1 MIDGVIDGPVFRS
14 FGSLC
19 GRPLDN
25 FHPVSHPGITPPVS
39 SSATRI
45 MQHSAPPRTEK
56 DSMGDRQIP
65 AEVYYG
71 IQTLRAM
78 ENFPISG
85 LKPLPTYVDAC
96 VLIKKAT
103 AIANGELGCIP
114 QDISQA
120 IVQAADEILGGMLRD
135 QFVVDVYQAGAGTS
149 HHMNVNEVLA
159 NRALELLG
167 DVKGHYARVNPNDHV
182 NYGQS
187 TNDVIPTAIRIGGLL
202 ALGKT
207 LYPALNRAI
216 ALLESK
222 AEEFHTVIKSGRT
235 HLQDAVPVRLGE
247 VMAAWAQILTDHR
260 ARLEHASCDLRL
272 LGLGGSATGTG
283 LNTHPHYRQRVA
295 EILSTFMD
303 LPLQPAPHLMAA
315 MQSMAPFVHVSG
327 ALRNLAQDCV
337 KISHD
342 LRLMDSGP
350 KTGFKE
356 IQLPPVQPGSSIMP
370 GKYNPVIAE
379 MTSMVC
385 FQVMGYDGAIALAA
399 QAGQLE
405 LNVMMPL
412 IAYNLIHSIELLG
425 NTLAILGERCLQG
438 MTAQQDRCLA
448 YAEGSLALVTALNPH
463 IGYLNAAAVAKE
475 SLATGKSIRQVVLDQ
490 GLLDEATLNTVLD
503 LEHMS
508 QIVGQ

>member
-1 MIDGVIDGPVFRS
+1 MTDNTDFRIE
-14 FGSLC
+14 
-19 GRPLDN
+19 R
-25 FHPVSHPGITPPVS
+25 
-39 SSATRI
+39 
-45 MQHSAPPRTEK
+45 
-56 DSMGDRQIP
+56 DSMGDRQIKSD
-65 AEVYYG
+65 VYYG
-71 IQTLRAM
+71 IQTLRAI

-96 VLIKKAT
+96 LLIKKAT
-103 AIANGELGCIP
+103 AIVNGELGCIP

-120 IVQAADEILGGMLRD
+120 IVEAADEILAGKLRD

-149 HHMNVNEVLA
+149 HHMNVNEVLS

-167 DVKGHYARVNPNDHV
+167 EAKGNYKRVSPNDHV

-202 ALGKT
+202 ALTRT
-207 LYPALNRAI
+207 LHPALEKAI
-216 ALLESK
+216 ATLETK
-222 AEEFHTVIKSGRT
+222 AVEFQDIVKSGRT

-247 VMAAWAQILTDHR
+247 NFRAWAQILSEHQN
-260 ARLEHASCDLRL
+260 RLYTASGDLMV
-272 LGLGGSATGTG
+272 LGLGGSAAGTG
-283 LNTHPHYRQRVA
+283 LNTHPEYRMRVV
-295 EILSTFMD
+295 EVLSELLSF
-303 LPLQPAPHLMAA
+303 PLQPAPHLMAA
-315 MQSMAPFVHVSG
+315 MQSMGAFVNVSG
-327 ALRNLAQDCV
+327 GLRNLAQDLA

-370 GKYNPVIAE
+370 GKYNPVMAE

-385 FQVMGYDGAIALAA
+385 FQVMGYDNAIAFAA

-412 IAYNLIHSIELLG
+412 IAYNLIHSIEILG
-425 NTLAILGERCLQG
+425 NTIAALTERCIQG
-438 MTAQQDRCLA
+438 ITANKERCLA
-448 YAEGSLALVTALNPH
+448 YAEGSLALVTALNTH

-475 SLATGKSIRQVVLDQ
+475 SLETGKSLRQIVLEK
-490 GLLDEATLNTVLD
+490 GLMSEADLATVLN
-503 LEHMS
+503 LEQMS
-508 QIVGQ
+508 IIIGTGD

>member
-1 MIDGVIDGPVFRS
+1 MSETIEQ
-14 FGSLC
+14 
-19 GRPLDN
+19 
-25 FHPVSHPGITPPVS
+25 TY
-39 SSATRI
+39 RI
-45 MQHSAPPRTEK
+45 ER
-56 DSMGDRQIP
+56 DSMGEKQSP
-65 AEVYYG
+65 AATYYG
-71 IQTLRAM
+71 IQTLRAV

-85 LKPLPTYVDAC
+85 LKPLATYVDAC

-103 AIANGELGCIP
+103 AIANGELGCITP
-114 QDISQA
+114 EVSQA
-120 IVQAADEILGGMLRD
+120 IVQAADEVLAGQLRD

-167 DVKGHYARVNPNDHV
+167 DQKGNYKRVNPNDNV

-202 ALGKT
+202 ALERT
-207 LYPALNRAI
+207 LYPAISGAI
-216 ALLESK
+216 AALNTK
-222 AEEFHTVIKSGRT
+222 AEEFQDIVRSGRT

-247 VMAAWAQILTDHR
+247 NFRAWAQILTDHLTR
-260 ARLEHASCDLRL
+260 IQTAAKDLTL
-272 LGLGGSATGTG
+272 LGLGGSAAGTG
-283 LNTHPHYRQRVA
+283 LNTHPDYCDRVA
-295 EILSTFMD
+295 QVLAELTNQ
-303 LPLQPAPHLMAA
+303 PLRPAPHLMAA
-315 MQSMAPFVHVSG
+315 MQSMAPFVNVSG
-327 ALRNLAQDCV
+327 SLRNLAQDCV

-370 GKYNPVIAE
+370 GKYNPVMAE

-385 FQVMGYDGAIALAA
+385 FKVMGYDAAIALAA

-412 IAYNLIHSIELLG
+412 IAYNLIHSIEILG
-425 NTLAILGERCLQG
+425 NTLAALTERCIQHI
-438 MTAQQDRCLA
+438 TANRDRCSY
-448 YAEGSLALVTALNPH
+448 YAEGSLALVTALNTH

-475 SLATGKSIRQVVLDQ
+475 SLETGKSLRQIVLEQ
-490 GLLDEATLNTVLD
+490 GLMTAEELAQVLD
-503 LEHMS
+503 LDQMSVMPQLKTPGNLRS
-508 QIVGQ
+508 QITGEQ

>member
-1 MIDGVIDGPVFRS
+1 MKQTDTQV
-14 FGSLC
+14 
-19 GRPLDN
+19 
-25 FHPVSHPGITPPVS
+25 
-39 SSATRI
+39 RI
-45 MQHSAPPRTEK
+45 ER

-65 AEVYYG
+65 SSAYYG
-71 IQTLRAM
+71 IQTLRAI

-85 LKPLPTYVDAC
+85 IKPLPTYVDAC

-103 AIANGELGCIP
+103 AICNGELGCIP
-114 QDISQA
+114 QEISNA
-120 IVQAADEILGGMLRD
+120 IVQAADEVLAGNLRD

-159 NRALELLG
+159 NRALEILG
-167 DVKGHYARVNPNDHV
+167 EELGNYKRVSPNDHV

-202 ALGKT
+202 ALSKT
-207 LYPALNRAI
+207 LHPALDKAI
-216 ALLESK
+216 AALEEK
-222 AEEFHTVIKSGRT
+222 AAQFQDIVRSGRT
-235 HLQDAVPVRLGE
+235 HMQDAVPVRLGE
-247 VMAAWAQILTDHR
+247 NFRAWAHILT
-260 ARLEHASCDLRL
+260 EHQNRIYTASGDLMM
-272 LGLGGSATGTG
+272 LGLGGSAVGTG
-283 LNTHPHYRQRVA
+283 LNTHPQYRARVVT
-295 EILSTFMD
+295 ILSE
-303 LPLQPAPHLMAA
+303 LINVPLEPAPHLMAA
-315 MQSMAPFVHVSG
+315 MQSMAPFVNVSG
-327 ALRNLAQDCV
+327 ALRNLAQDLV

-370 GKYNPVIAE
+370 GKYNPVMAE

-385 FQVMGYDGAIALAA
+385 FQVMGYDSAIALAA

-412 IAYNLIHSIELLG
+412 IAYNLIHSIEILG
-425 NTLAILGERCLQG
+425 NTIIALTERCIKGIIANL
-438 MTAQQDRCLA
+438 DRCLT

-475 SLATGKSIRQVVLDQ
+475 SLETGKSLR
-490 GLLDEATLNTVLD
+490 
-503 LEHMS
+503 
-508 QIVGQ
+508 QIVLERGLMSEAELAKVLNLEQMSGIVSG

>member
-1 MIDGVIDGPVFRS
+1 MTEQTG
-14 FGSLC
+14 
-19 GRPLDN
+19 
-25 FHPVSHPGITPPVS
+25 T
-39 SSATRI
+39 TYRI
-45 MQHSAPPRTEK
+45 ER
-56 DSMGDRQIP
+56 DSMGERQIP
-65 AEVYYG
+65 ETAYYG

-85 LKPLPTYVDAC
+85 IKPLPTYVDAC

-103 AIANGELGCIP
+103 AIANGQLGCIP
-114 QDISQA
+114 EDISRV
-120 IVQAADEILGGMLRD
+120 IVQAADEVLKGNFRD

-159 NRALELLG
+159 NRALEILG
-167 DVKGHYARVNPNDHV
+167 DEKGNYKRVSPNDHV

-187 TNDVIPTAIRIGGLL
+187 TNDVIPTAIRIGALL
-202 ALGKT
+202 ALEHT
-207 LYPALNRAI
+207 LYPALSDAVA
-216 ALLESK
+216 ALDNK
-222 AEEFHTVIKSGRT
+222 ADEFQDIVKSGRT

-247 VMAAWAQILTDHR
+247 SFRAWAQILADHINRIER
-260 ARLEHASCDLRL
+260 ASEDLMA
-272 LGLGGSATGTG
+272 LGLGGSAAGTG
-283 LNTHPHYRQRVA
+283 LNTHPQYCSQVA
-295 EILSTFMD
+295 QILSE
-303 LPLQPAPHLMAA
+303 LIGQPLKPASHLMAA
-315 MQSMAPFVHVSG
+315 MQSMAPFVNVSG
-327 ALRNLAQDCV
+327 SLRNLAQDCA

-370 GKYNPVIAE
+370 GKYNPVMAE

-385 FQVMGYDGAIALAA
+385 FQVMGYDNAIALAA

-412 IAYNLIHSIELLG
+412 IAYNLIHSIEILG
-425 NTLAILGERCLQG
+425 NTVSALTKRCIEG
-438 MTAQQDRCLA
+438 ITANRDRCLA

-475 SLATGKSIRQVVLDQ
+475 SLETGKSLRQIVLERELMNPDD
-490 GLLDEATLNTVLD
+490 LAKVLD
-503 LEHMS
+503 LEQMS
-508 QIVGQ
+508 ALPKSDI